1 MELIKGRSLAAICR
15 DPGMPTIMTVY
26 NWLHR
31 YPAFAA
37 DYGVSR
43 RLQADMLTD
52 GLLGLVERARPST
65 LRAALKHARHRTA
78 VLSPKAWDPD
88 DRPGPEVGS

>member
-1 MELIKGRSLAAICR
+1 MGVHLPR
-15 DPGMPTIMTVY
+15 PGHADDHDG
-26 NWLHR
+26 WLHR

-43 RLQADMLTD
+43 RLRADVLND
-52 GLLGLVERARPST
+52 RLIELVDWARPSA

-78 VLSPKAWDPD
+78 VLSSKAWDPD
-88 DRPGPEVGS
+88 DRSEKIVVTR